1 MKPYLPVT
9 LLALSFA
16 GCSTMS
22 SINPF
27 SKGGSDLK
35 ANQEVKSKWGG
46 KPAEEF
52 FAKLGPPVN
61 KIPTSGGDVVYVWS
75 KRESDPGSSYFCD
88 LKLVANSRGNL
99 TDIQV
104 TGVSNG
110 KSHSNYCDD
119 INW

>member
-1 MKPYLPVT
+1 MKRFLIVA
-9 LLALSFA
+9 LLALDLA
-16 GCSTMS
+16 GCTTMS

-27 SKGGSDLK
+27 SKGGPDIK
-35 ANQEVKSKWGG
+35 ASQEVRSKWSG

-75 KRESDPGSSYFCD
+75 KRETDPGMSYFCD
-88 LKLVANSRGNL
+88 LKMVANSRGNL
-99 TDIQV
+99 TDIQI
-104 TGVSNG
+104 TGVSAG

-119 INW
+119 ISW